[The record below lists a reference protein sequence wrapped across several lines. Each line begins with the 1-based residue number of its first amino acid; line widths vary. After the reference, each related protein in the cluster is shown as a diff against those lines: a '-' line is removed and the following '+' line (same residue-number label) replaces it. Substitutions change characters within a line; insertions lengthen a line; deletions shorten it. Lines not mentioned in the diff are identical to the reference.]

1 METIEVERDGGV
13 LRIWMNRPERRN
25 PLGPDALEE
34 LRSTFESINRD
45 FDVRCV
51 VLAGRGPS
59 FSGGADRKMP
69 PASRTSEPTPR
80 ERRWVAQL
88 GRRTARAIED
98 CEVPTIARLHGH
110 VVGGAAVL
118 ALACD
123 FRIAADDVSVWIP
136 EVDLGIPLTW
146 GAVPMLVRECGMAR
160 AREAIV
166 LCDRIGAVDAE
177 RWGIVHRVVAAT
189 ELDRTVDE
197 WADRLAAK
205 PAAAI
210 AMSKSQ
216 LRAYGAAFRM
226 GELGELDGDLLLGA
240 SMSAEARRAFGG
252 D

>member
-1 METIEVERDGGV
+1 METLEIERDGSI
-13 LRIWMNRPERRN
+13 LRVWLNRPEKRN
-25 PLGPDALEE
+25 PLSTTALEE
-34 LRSTFESINRD
+34 LRTVFTGVNED

-51 VLAGRGPS
+51 VLGGRGPS
-59 FSGGADRKMP
+59 FSGGADRKAA
-69 PASRTSEPTPR
+69 PAPRSTDPTPR

-88 GRRTARAIED
+88 GRRAARAIED

-123 FRIAADDVSVWIP
+123 FRVAAEDVSLWIP

-146 GAVPMLVRECGMAR
+146 GAVPLLVRECGMAR

-177 RWGIVHRVVAAT
+177 RWGMVHRVVPADD
-189 ELDRTVDE
+189 LDSAVDE
-197 WADRLAAK
+197 WARRLAAK

-216 LRAYGAAFRM
+216 LRAYAASFRV
-226 GELGELDGDLLLGA
+226 GELAELDGDLLLGS

-252 D
+252 G